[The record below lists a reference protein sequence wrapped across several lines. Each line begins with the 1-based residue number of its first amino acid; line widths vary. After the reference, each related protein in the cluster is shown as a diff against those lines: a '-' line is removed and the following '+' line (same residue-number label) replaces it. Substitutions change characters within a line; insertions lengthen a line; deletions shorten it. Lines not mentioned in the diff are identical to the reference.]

1 MRSFETP
8 LSCSSTLTSVPRY
21 VLEFSICR
29 QLLIIQQLFHVL
41 GHPLAGREEQFP
53 GPNNLQKMR
62 RSIDNAET
70 VGLLKPSR
78 GPRGGRNNGRK
89 ALPLPPRRGFYYE
102 APARVNNFV
111 GPRARDYLSY
121 QTRPRAIQNLITPPQ
136 TPFIVGSVNTRTVV
150 PLNTAQDAFT
160 DFRTIRAARH

>member
-1 MRSFETP
+1 MRSSETH
-8 LSCSSTLTSVPRY
+8 LSCSSTPTSVPRY
-21 VLEFSICR
+21 VFESSICW
-29 QLLIIQQLFHVL
+29 QLLIVQQLFHIDP
-41 GHPLAGREEQFP
+41 HPLAGREEQFP

-78 GPRGGRNNGRK
+78 GPRGGRHNGRM
-89 ALPLPPRRGFYYE
+89 AFPPPARRGFYYD

-111 GPRARDYLSY
+111 GPQARNYLTY
-121 QTRPRAIQNLITPPQ
+121 PTRPRAIQNLITPPP

-160 DFRTIRAARH
+160 DFRTIRAARR